1 MQGSS
6 IYFTEV
12 SSSAF
17 SYRENAQRL
26 SKAYR
31 DRPATPLE
39 TAVWWTEYI
48 ARGNG
53 SPFLRSEGADIPWYQ
68 HHLIDVALV
77 LIIVFAALIYI
88 IFRLIKLLLSLL
100 RAVKGALGNGAR
112 EKSKWKKTD

>member
-1 MQGSS
+1 MRSS
-6 IYFTEV
+6 IYFIEV

-53 SPFLRSEGADIPWYQ
+53 RFYFRSDGADLPWYQ
-68 HHLIDVALV
+68 RHLIDVALV
-77 LIIVFAALIYI
+77 LIIVSTAFIYI
-88 IFRLIKLLLSLL
+88 LFRLIKLLLSLL
-100 RAVKGALGNGAR
+100 SAVKGTPGSQPG
-112 EKSKWKKTD
+112 EKSKWKKKD